1 MPHDLEFATYV
12 GTKPLIMSVVRISPF
27 VFVERI
33 CAAPIDR
40 VFAAFSDPDKRV
52 RWGAP
57 SEKQRPSSM
66 TKPIFARA
74 ASICSAAATKATRS
88 IVELTTYHDIVP
100 NAHIISSEVVEAQG
114 RKLLISMSTTTFEPE
129 GTGTKVVVTVQLTSL
144 AGEDMLT
151 GATFDHNASFGD
163 LVKVMQ

>member
-88 IVELTTYHDIVP
+88 SLTTYHDIVP

-151 GATFDHNASFGD
+151 GAKFGHNASLD
-163 LVKVMQ
+163 NLVKVMQ